1 MDIYVDASFDKYSR
15 DAWLGYCNN
24 SMTISSV
31 KKIKASNINE
41 AELSALCFAVREIGT
56 NWNFLTDSMSG
67 VNQCAC
73 ENVSHVPRLKNLAD
87 AVVAIGRENIRN
99 K

>member
-1 MDIYVDASFDKYSR
+1 MNIYIDAAFDKYSKV
-15 DAWLGYCNN
+15 AWLGYCND
-24 SMTISSV
+24 SMTLTGI

-41 AELSALCFAVREIGT
+41 AELSALCFAIRKIGAD
-56 NWNFLTDSMSG
+56 WNFLTDSMSV

-87 AVVAIGRENIRN
+87 AVVAIGKENIRN